1 MSAFVRAVERQSQIF
16 VCLYRDANTK
26 SLSRVHRSNITLT
39 SIQSVATRPTH
50 AASINQTFLD
60 TVFLALSTSAS
71 WRTPRTPN
79 TSKRSHNPRNAPSS
93 APESTRRAFPFVS
106 GTFHTK
112 THREAWH
119 RDVAARGPT
128 TPCHSFPLPT
138 TTTPRT
144 SEHLA
149 RDAPRARHPPRA
161 RVDSRN
167 SASWRV
173 NSSSASTS
181 VARCL
186 FLFFKTDI
194 FHSFVERSRGASFA
208 VSRA

>member
-1 MSAFVRAVERQSQIF
+1 MASMTRSSTACLRSSERSSVSLKSLF
-16 VCLYRDANTK
+16 VCIVMKTQNH
-26 SLSRVHRSNITLT
+26 SRGVHRSNMNITLT

-50 AASINQTFLD
+50 AASINQTFPD

-119 RDVAARGPT
+119 RDVATRGPT

-138 TTTPRT
+138 ITTPRT

-149 RDAPRARHPPRA
+149 RDNPRARYPPRA

-181 VARCL
+181 VAR
-186 FLFFKTDI
+186 
-194 FHSFVERSRGASFA
+194 
-208 VSRA
+208 